1 MWGVFWWTRS
11 DCALF
16 FWFITCL
23 HFGFGQCWVMICDL
37 VPVFVLGSST
47 NQLINTMSSTVCTKN
62 RRSVHMNKNVCPQ
75 YKITIFGSLQSQKEM
90 KLGSAKINLVPLWL
104 GITLEGEKD
113 KYFLQKIKCHTC
125 WMVPCLAVLYDRA
138 SAKMILKK

>member
-1 MWGVFWWTRS
+1 M
-11 DCALF
+11 
-16 FWFITCL
+16 
-23 HFGFGQCWVMICDL
+23 
-37 VPVFVLGSST
+37 PVFVLGSST

-125 WMVPCLAVLYDRA
+125 
-138 SAKMILKK
+138 